1 MHFELP
7 FFVGLCGLWQNLT
20 SGPRMPWVTH
30 THTHPTCWCCRL
42 SWFPFFV
49 LPFFFGFVWLLCP
62 ISNSLGYDFISFI
75 VPRYPFYF
83 ASARRRLLPV
93 RKFDIL
99 VIANCC
105 MYSYNYFRCRLV
117 SLGYCVC
124 RNPLP
129 LSFSISDLCL
139 SLSLFLS
146 LALFVSVAIEL
157 YLCLFMLF
165 GKKRRCTQRCWLLAS
180 LFIVLAFNIVAP
192 SIIYDARLKLAP
204 HSQRACGQVLVV
216 IVCPVINLCFFIS
229 SCHNFTL
236 K

>member
-83 ASARRRLLPV
+83 ASARCRLLPV

-139 SLSLFLS
+139 SLSLCFSLSRSLS
-146 LALFVSVAIEL
+146 LWQSNCIYV
-157 YLCLFMLF
+157 YLCCLE
-165 GKKRRCTQRCWLLAS
+165 K
-180 LFIVLAFNIVAP
+180 NVAALNAAG
-192 SIIYDARLKLAP
+192 S
-204 HSQRACGQVLVV
+204 
-216 IVCPVINLCFFIS
+216 
-229 SCHNFTL
+229 
-236 K
+236 